1 MKTFSQP
8 DQNCPPPARHGLSQD
23 GVDDAAFASGA
34 VFAASPLP
42 IIGSGDSAST
52 PAGIALG
59 FATRGSDDSGED
71 RFSLLVVDAEGEV
84 LDRLG
89 PFGEDDVVAMWRDI
103 AGKSGLPRM
112 ILHEGGGLS
121 TVSRQLG
128 RVALGT
134 TRQRR
139 RHGLL
144 NGRRPRFLVRR
155 KAARLPARP
164 QIHRNESEI
173 IARS

>member
-1 MKTFSQP
+1 M
-8 DQNCPPPARHGLSQD
+8 QD
-23 GVDDAAFASGA
+23 GVDAAAFALSRD
-34 VFAASPLP
+34 FSASPLTTIAP
-42 IIGSGDSAST
+42 GEA
-52 PAGIALG
+52 AGIALG
-59 FATRGSDDSGED
+59 FADHESDEGGED
-71 RFSLLVVDAEGEV
+71 RFCLLIVDAEGEV
-84 LDRLG
+84 LSRLG
-89 PFGEDDVVAMWRDI
+89 PFGEDDIVALWRDF
-103 AGKSGLPRM
+103 AAKSGLPRM
-112 ILHEGGGLS
+112 IIREGGGLS

-155 KAARLPARP
+155 KSARLPARP
-164 QIHRNESEI
+164 QIHRNENEI

>member
-1 MKTFSQP
+1 MKTFSLS
-8 DQNCPPPARHGLSQD
+8 DQNCPAAVQDGPAQD
-23 GVDDAAFASGA
+23 GVDAAALAFP
-34 VFAASPLP
+34 ASPLP
-42 IIGSGDSAST
+42 IIAHGEA
-52 PAGIALG
+52 AGIALG
-59 FATRGSDDSGED
+59 FDTRNAAEGDED
-71 RFSLLVVDAEGEV
+71 RFTLLVVDADGEV
-84 LDRLG
+84 LARLG
-89 PFGEDDVVAMWRDI
+89 PFGEDDVVAMWRDF
-103 AGKSGLPRM
+103 AAKSGLPRM
-112 ILHEGGGLS
+112 IIREGGGLA

-155 KAARLPARP
+155 KSARLPARP

>member
-1 MKTFSQP
+1 MKTFSLP
-8 DQNCPPPARHGLSQD
+8 DQNCPADTQDALMQD
-23 GVDDAAFASGA
+23 GLDLTASDLA
-34 VFAASPLP
+34 FAASPLP
-42 IIGSGDSAST
+42 IIGRGEA
-52 PAGIALG
+52 AGIALG
-59 FATRGSDDSGED
+59 FAHGESDDCGED

-84 LDRLG
+84 LVGLG
-89 PFGEDDVVAMWRDI
+89 PFGEDDIVAMWRDF
-103 AGKSGLPRM
+103 AAKSGLPRM
-112 ILHEGGGLS
+112 IIREGGGLA

-155 KAARLPARP
+155 KSARLPARP
-164 QIHRNESEI
+164 QIYRNENEI

>member
-1 MKTFSQP
+1 M
-8 DQNCPPPARHGLSQD
+8 QD
-23 GVDDAAFASGA
+23 GVVVSTASLA
-34 VFAASPLP
+34 FAASPLP
-42 IIGSGDSAST
+42 LIGPGEA
-52 PAGIALG
+52 AGIALG
-59 FATRGSDDSGED
+59 FAPGESDDCGED

-84 LDRLG
+84 LARLG
-89 PFGEDDVVAMWRDI
+89 PFGEDDVVALWRDF
-103 AGKSGLPRM
+103 AAKSGLPRM
-112 ILHEGGGLS
+112 IIREGGALA

-155 KAARLPARP
+155 KSARLPARP
-164 QIHRNESEI
+164 QIHRNENEI

>member
-1 MKTFSQP
+1 MNTFLHS
-8 DQNCPPPARHGLSQD
+8 DQDCQNTVQGDLIQD
-23 GVDDAAFASGA
+23 GIDAAAFAANG
-34 VFAASPLP
+34 VFSASPLAMIAP
-42 IIGSGDSAST
+42 GEA
-52 PAGIALG
+52 AGIVLG
-59 FATRGSDDSGED
+59 FADHGSDEGGED

-84 LDRLG
+84 LSRLG
-89 PFGEDDVVAMWRDI
+89 PFGEDDIVALWRDF
-103 AGKSGLPRM
+103 AAKSGLPRM
-112 ILHEGGGLS
+112 IIPEGGGLS

-155 KAARLPARP
+155 KSARLPARP
-164 QIHRNESEI
+164 QIYRNENEI

>member
-1 MKTFSQP
+1 MKTFSLS
-8 DQNCPPPARHGLSQD
+8 DQNCPAATQDDLMQD
-23 GVDDAAFASGA
+23 GATLSSADMAFAA
-34 VFAASPLP
+34 TPLP
-42 IIGSGDSAST
+42 MIVRGEA
-52 PAGIALG
+52 AGIALG
-59 FATRGSDDSGED
+59 FAHGESDDCGED
-71 RFSLLVVDAEGEV
+71 RFSLLLVDAEGAV
-84 LDRLG
+84 LANLG
-89 PFGEDDVVAMWRDI
+89 PFDADDVVALWRDF
-103 AGKSGLPRM
+103 AAKSGLPRM
-112 ILHEGGGLS
+112 IVREGGELA

-155 KAARLPARP
+155 KSARLPARP
-164 QIHRNESEI
+164 QIYRNESEI